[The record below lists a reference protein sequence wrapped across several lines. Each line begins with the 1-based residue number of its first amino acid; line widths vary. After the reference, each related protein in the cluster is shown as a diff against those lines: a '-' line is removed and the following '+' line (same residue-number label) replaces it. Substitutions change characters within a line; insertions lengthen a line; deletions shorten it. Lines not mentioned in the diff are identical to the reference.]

1 MYEWRPYQ
9 VQSSLIHRVVLHRR
23 FVFLVDVEPFQ
34 FCCTW
39 HLRAITKFRG
49 VSPWLKLV
57 EFCHFLHSV
66 KLLAFPMCHELL
78 YETYNNEFSYGPE
91 TVYFSQQK
99 KASDRDMKKRQ
110 RIDRQTT
117 KPPLAF
123 SLFRPSAPFSL
134 LLFFTSALPCWF
146 RGHESGPRQS
156 RGPQGPLQLDI
167 FRSL

>member
-1 MYEWRPYQ
+1 MPNFQDLPYPN
-9 VQSSLIHRVVLHRR
+9 S
-23 FVFLVDVEPFQ
+23 EM
-34 FCCTW
+34 
-39 HLRAITKFRG
+39 G
-49 VSPWLKLV
+49 VSSHVLSRSAQSK
-57 EFCHFLHSV
+57 
-66 KLLAFPMCHELL
+66 FPGFGTKKCHELL

-123 SLFRPSAPFSL
+123 SLFRPSAPFSF

-146 RGHESGPRQS
+146 RGHESGPRHS
-156 RGPQGPLQLDI
+156 
-167 FRSL
+167 